1 MKDAMMAIAATRVPA
16 IMATLFGRLEERP
29 EDVDTVVV
37 ALRYDETVEIVVR
50 GDVEAKALVGEED
63 EGRAR
68 GNDVDVAAGY
78 GRLLRNVGAVLLG
91 IGTSSGQL

>member
-1 MKDAMMAIAATRVPA
+1 MMAIAATRVPA

-29 EDVDTVVV
+29 EEVDTVVV

-50 GDVEAKALVGEED
+50 GDVEAKALVGEEG

-68 GNDVDVAAGY
+68 GSDVDVAAGC
-78 GRLLRNVGAVLLG
+78 GRLLRNVGVVLLG
-91 IGTSSGQL
+91 LGTSSGQL